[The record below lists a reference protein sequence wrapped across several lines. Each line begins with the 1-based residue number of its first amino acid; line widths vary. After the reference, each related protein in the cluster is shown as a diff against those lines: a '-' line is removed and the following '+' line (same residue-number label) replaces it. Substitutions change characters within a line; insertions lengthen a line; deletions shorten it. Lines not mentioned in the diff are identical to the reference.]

1 MYVLGLTGGIA
12 SGKTTASQILN
23 EYGAKIIDADQV
35 AYQLQAKGQIG
46 LKKIIQTFGREYL
59 NCDGELNRRK
69 LGNLVFNDQKELA
82 KLNQI
87 MHPLIK
93 ERILQLI
100 KADQFQKL
108 VVIDMALLFEGGYE
122 KLCTSTLVID
132 TTPQRQL
139 QQLMQ
144 RNHLSKKEAL
154 ARIDLQMSQTKRDQ
168 LADEIIKNTGSV
180 EDLKRK
186 MIKWLASKNLL

>member
-180 EDLKRK
+180 EDLRRK